1 MNKVK
6 EATCISFVLNAN
18 LKVTDLR
25 NNQLRQDYEYEI
37 NLSNIIANKNN
48 NSPKKN
54 TIAST
59 SPTSP
64 HVISSSRLEVKI
76 LFLFFLLL

>member
-37 NLSNIIANKNN
+37 NLSKIIANKNN
-48 NSPKKN
+48 SPKKKKKKKYN
-54 TIAST
+54 SFDIANIT
-59 SPTSP
+59 AR
-64 HVISSSRLEVKI
+64 HQ
-76 LFLFFLLL
+76 F

>member
-37 NLSNIIANKNN
+37 NLSKIIANKNN
-48 NSPKKN
+48 SPKKKKKKYN
-54 TIAST
+54 SFDIANIT
-59 SPTSP
+59 AR
-64 HVISSSRLEVKI
+64 HQ
-76 LFLFFLLL
+76 F